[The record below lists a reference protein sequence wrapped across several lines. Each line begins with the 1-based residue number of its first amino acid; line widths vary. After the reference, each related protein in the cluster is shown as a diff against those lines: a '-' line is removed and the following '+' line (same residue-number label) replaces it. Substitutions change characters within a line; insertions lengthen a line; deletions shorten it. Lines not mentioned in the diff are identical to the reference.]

1 MIGKLLLMSGIIPV
15 IVSVFARKFFCDR
28 TLRRHG
34 DETVAINGKEF
45 AEAILSQGKVTG
57 VEIEEKR
64 RPFLP
69 IGPERLVISPS
80 ICKSKKAR
88 DVAAAGLLAGLV
100 LMARRQKKVVSW
112 RAWAVK
118 FGWAMPSFSVVIVT
132 FATVATSLLPS
143 MAIGIVLGIL
153 GFAALAL
160 WFTLPVERE
169 AAKTVA
175 HFLDDTAIVNRR
187 SEAEVLSELV
197 SALAWQRL
205 VPGCVEWLVPKAKP
219 KDVSP

>member
-34 DETVAINGKEF
+34 DET
-45 AEAILSQGKVTG
+45 EAILSQGKVTG

-160 WFTLPVERE
+160 WFTLPV
-169 AAKTVA
+169 
-175 HFLDDTAIVNRR
+175 
-187 SEAEVLSELV
+187 
-197 SALAWQRL
+197 
-205 VPGCVEWLVPKAKP
+205 
-219 KDVSP
+219 

>member
-1 MIGKLLLMSGIIPV
+1 MSSRAWSLI
-15 IVSVFARKFFCDR
+15 
-28 TLRRHG
+28 
-34 DETVAINGKEF
+34 
-45 AEAILSQGKVTG
+45 
-57 VEIEEKR
+57 
-64 RPFLP
+64 
-69 IGPERLVISPS
+69 
-80 ICKSKKAR
+80 
-88 DVAAAGLLAGLV
+88 LLAFCEV
-100 LMARRQKKVVSW
+100 
-112 RAWAVK
+112 
-118 FGWAMPSFSVVIVT
+118 
-132 FATVATSLLPS
+132 
-143 MAIGIVLGIL
+143 
-153 GFAALAL
+153 AALAL